1 MPSFT
6 FTSPEGKNYT
16 VNGPDGATKEQAF
29 QMLQTQL
36 SSKTDAAPQQPPA
49 TEGDTGIMGDI
60 KNAAGGFA
68 RSGMGI
74 VSNLMRPIDA
84 LGVTGSSDAERMARV
99 NQRFGNQGYDQNSL
113 SFKGGK
119 LGGDVLATAP
129 VGGALAKG
137 VEAIPALAK
146 AVPNLAPALASG
158 GFRVAQPAVTTA
170 GKVGNALLRTG
181 AGAAVGGTQA
191 ALISP
196 DQAGTGALVGGLMPG
211 GAKLA
216 GVVGKGIRDA
226 SGFAARNITGA
237 MTGAG
242 PEAVRTAYQ
251 SGKTGNQ
258 AFMDN
263 MKGNVSFED
272 VVDQAKNGLQ
282 TMRQNMVDAYKVAKD
297 GSTGWAADT
306 TKLDLAPIQNSFT
319 NALNKY
325 SFKGVLSPG
334 VKDVADKVNTLLD
347 TWKMNAK
354 ADPSF
359 ATAEGLDALKR
370 QLQDIYPSDQGNR
383 AGRAFLTEVNSS
395 VKKAI
400 TDQVPQYA
408 SAMKDYWAKS
418 GQLSEIER
426 SLSLGDRAAKDT
438 AVRKLQSLLRNNVS
452 TNFGNRLKS
461 AQALA
466 DQGGQDVIPAIAG
479 QSMNSWMPRG
489 MAGAIE
495 RVGLPATAILAPK
508 ALALAPL
515 TSPRLVGSAAYGMG
529 AGVRNL
535 NNIGAQAAQRLG
547 MTSPGLLSAD
557 QQAFLRAFPIAI
569 SANP

>member
-1 MPSFT
+1 MD
-6 FTSPEGKNYT
+6 
-16 VNGPDGATKEQAF
+16 VRMPDGTIVQNVPDGI
-29 QMLQTQL
+29 
-36 SSKTDAAPQQPPA
+36 SKAELIQKLHANGHDVGGMTAPVAAPA
-49 TEGDTGIMGDI
+49 DHTSIGNEV
-60 KNAAGGFA
+60 KNALGGFA

-74 VSNLMRPIDA
+74 VSNLMRPIDY
-84 LGVTGSSDAERMARV
+84 LTGDSNDARMARV
-99 NQRFGNQGYDQNSL
+99 SQRFNNQGYDQNSL

-129 VGGALAKG
+129 VGGVLAKG
-137 VEAIPALAK
+137 VEALPMLAK

-170 GKVGNALLRTG
+170 GKVGNALVRTG

-191 ALISP
+191 AIINP
-196 DQAGTGALVGGLMPG
+196 ADAGTGATIGALLPG
-211 GAKLA
+211 GAKVA
-216 GVVGKGIRDA
+216 GTVGKGIKKA
-226 SGFAARNITGA
+226 AGFVGTTVPGA
-237 MTGAG
+237 MTGVG

-251 SGKTGNQ
+251 SGKSGNT

-263 MKGNVSFED
+263 LKGNVSFDD

-282 TMRQNMVDAYKVAKD
+282 TMRQKMLDSYKVAKD

-306 TKLDLAPIQNSFT
+306 TPLDLTPINDSFT

-334 VKDVADKVNTLLD
+334 VKDVADKVNTLLN

-370 QLQDIYPSDQGNR
+370 QLQDIYPTDAGNR

-426 SLSLGDRAAKDT
+426 SLSLGDKAAKDT

-461 AQALA
+461 AHVLA
-466 DQGGQDVIPAIAG
+466 SEGGQDVLPAIAG
-479 QSMNSWMPRG
+479 QSMSSWMPRG

-495 RVGLPATAILAPK
+495 RVGIPATALLAPK

-515 TSPRLVGSAAYGMG
+515 TSPRLVGNVAYGLG
-529 AGVRNL
+529 AGVRSASNAG
-535 NNIGAQAAQRLG
+535 NQAMRQIGANA
-547 MTSPGLLSAD
+547 PGLLSAD
-557 QQAFLRAFPIAI
+557 QLAFLRALPVAI